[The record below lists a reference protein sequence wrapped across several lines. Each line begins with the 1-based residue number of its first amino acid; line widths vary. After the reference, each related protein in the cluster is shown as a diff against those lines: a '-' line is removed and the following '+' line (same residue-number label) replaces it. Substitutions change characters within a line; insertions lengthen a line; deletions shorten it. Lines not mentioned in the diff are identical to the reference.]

1 MINRVEKKD
10 KSKLEILKNLLENY
24 QEKKIKTTKAKI
36 ARELG
41 WHRQTISY
49 FFQTNKELSKYKN
62 ICENKILTEK
72 EYFALKMEIEKKKKE
87 GVKIFFT
94 LNKNN
99 LSYSKFQTL
108 QLKYEKKVII

>member
-1 MINRVEKKD
+1 MINRVEKQEN

-24 QEKKIKTTKAKI
+24 QAKKIKTTKAKI

-49 FFQTNKELSKYKN
+49 FFQTSKELKKFKN
-62 ICENKILTEK
+62 ICENKILTK
-72 EYFALKMEIEKKKKE
+72 NEYFKLKMEIEKKKKE

-108 QLKYEKKVII
+108 QLKYEK